1 MENNCTINNVDFEF
15 DSDNDNSS
23 HKPIDSNLF
32 VSINNVNLVETISN
46 NSNFS
51 HNPNDSE
58 SIDSDLLKM
67 TSGVEIRRIYHGLKF
82 FDKEYMNIW
91 FLIMVFVFTIGFID
105 LIYVYKN
112 EICIDEPAG
121 KLLINLKDYLL
132 VSGWIEMSILCIIYI
147 GLSIANTKIITSD
160 RGFDCSNKLIMI
172 AYKLLSSFIP
182 IWNIIGAMIFWNL
195 MDTSDCTNRFYYYVY
210 VSLIIK
216 LILSAFVEFR
226 KL

>member
-1 MENNCTINNVDFEF
+1 M
-15 DSDNDNSS
+15 
-23 HKPIDSNLF
+23 
-32 VSINNVNLVETISN
+32 
-46 NSNFS
+46 
-51 HNPNDSE
+51 
-58 SIDSDLLKM
+58 
-67 TSGVEIRRIYHGLKF
+67 
-82 FDKEYMNIW
+82 
-91 FLIMVFVFTIGFID
+91 
-105 LIYVYKN
+105 
-112 EICIDEPAG
+112 
-121 KLLINLKDYLL
+121 
-132 VSGWIEMSILCIIYI
+132 
-147 GLSIANTKIITSD
+147 SIANTKIITSD